1 MVCDPIKIERNGPE
15 FYRLAHAESE
25 FAWVYN
31 YPSLTVM
38 LNYVSK
44 VSIPFKVIR
53 AYRCVKMGAYLKVVD

>member
-1 MVCDPIKIERNGPE
+1 MVCDPIKIERNSPE
-15 FYRLAHAESE
+15 FYKLFPAESE

-44 VSIPFKVIR
+44 VSKPFEVIC
-53 AYRCVKMGAYLKVVD
+53 A